1 MLLAR
6 CAVAF
11 MGEYLYICFR
21 FLPMRRKPS
30 TTLGMPS
37 LIFWYQRRKQL
48 RPSLCF
54 NTFWS
59 FNGTYIERQMSSVQT
74 IKTECADLYI
84 EGIHP
89 LTLIFYC
96 LLLIKCLSPIRVL
109 TIKYTHSHAVL
120 FPTWQFDTDR
130 LQAIFTLISFIILFF
145 DSYFITCKLI
155 S

>member
-21 FLPMRRKPS
+21 FLPMRRKHS

-37 LIFWYQRRKQL
+37 LIFWYQRRKRL

-59 FNGTYIERQMSSVQT
+59 FNGTYIERQMSPVQT
-74 IKTECADLYI
+74 IKTECAGLYI
-84 EGIHP
+84 EGIHS

-96 LLLIKCLSPIRVL
+96 LLLIKCLSPIRV
-109 TIKYTHSHAVL
+109 Y
-120 FPTWQFDTDR
+120 WQSNIRIHMRFSSPHDNS
-130 LQAIFTLISFIILFF
+130 ILIDYKRSSL
-145 DSYFITCKLI
+145 
-155 S
+155 